1 MRRKRYDS
9 PALVLNE
16 IGSLIFFVHDEWM
29 MHMEDENVKAPPAWK
44 KTVSIPTRLADQ
56 MKAQWEAEGWTVRT
70 GLFHTQFPNQ
80 EEEVHMRL
88 ENRDLKAA
96 VDDYTRR
103 RIRWEFDW
111 LSSKNTEAAAAYI
124 TNHLNP
130 YEKECIAAE
139 TFDLIPCLAEGG
151 QCDMN
156 CLYFEGRCVK

>member
-56 MKAQWEAEGWTVRT
+56 MKAQWEAEGWTERT

-80 EEEVHMRL
+80 EEEVHMRQSMIT
-88 ENRDLKAA
+88 RAA
-96 VDDYTRR
+96 G
-103 RIRWEFDW
+103 FDG
-111 LSSKNTEAAAAYI
+111 SSIGSALRMRK
-124 TNHLNP
+124 P
-130 YEKECIAAE
+130 QP
-139 TFDLIPCLAEGG
+139 LIL
-151 QCDMN
+151 
-156 CLYFEGRCVK
+156 LII